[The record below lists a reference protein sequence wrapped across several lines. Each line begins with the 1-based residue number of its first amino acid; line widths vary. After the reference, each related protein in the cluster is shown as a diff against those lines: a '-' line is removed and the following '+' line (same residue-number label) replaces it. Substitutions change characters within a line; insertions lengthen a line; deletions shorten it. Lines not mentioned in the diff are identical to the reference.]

1 MTEENFKKAANSAI
15 GKKLEKVIENK
26 VANASEKAA
35 TSLMQKL
42 KIPLKENFPKKISE
56 NFSNSSKIENKK
68 IGSKRKLEFPE
79 NFTLAPKVNR
89 KRKILAVVPKVGS
102 RKKGKRRKIGRGIIL
117 E

>member
-1 MTEENFKKAANSAI
+1 M
-15 GKKLEKVIENK
+15 EKVIETG

-35 TSLMQKL
+35 TSVLQKL
-42 KIPLKENFPKKISE
+42 KIPTAQIFPKE
-56 NFSNSSKIENKK
+56 TLK

-79 NFTLAPKVNR
+79 NFTLTPKRIGR
-89 KRKILAVVPKVGS
+89 KRKNNDILAVVPKVGS